1 MSQAVDHAK
10 HNHHASLQPSHFSFS
25 APCSAPSSVAPI
37 FAAATSSSA
46 SEAFHF
52 SEKTHPT
59 ELPRSSLL
67 DERGARV
74 LLDESI
80 RKCEAGDAQGAALL
94 CSQVLQAY
102 PQSALAYVQRSRA
115 YLCLGNLIDALYDA
129 DSAIK
134 LAPTHHLGYLTR
146 AQVCHRM
153 GDMRH
158 RQWSLEKALQIDP
171 QAASAEIFPDLPDT
185 SVLSVDDSSS
195 AAHETT
201 SSRQLGSSSN
211 ELDCVLCLKLLWEPV
226 TTVCGHTFC
235 RSCLMRALD
244 HREECPLCRHVI
256 MVNPDM
262 PVSLLLRDLIR
273 RNFPDEYA
281 AREQEVESERRTHT
295 ASMPLFMLEMVLLP
309 GALIPLRV
317 FEARYRLMI
326 RRCLE
331 GGRRF
336 GVVAVRSPTG
346 GSAAA
351 GSSATG
357 RTAGIGGRGGGSD
370 GVMSENALDPAEQPR
385 VSSAVSDPSQ
395 WPHEPLGTTY
405 EIEKIRT
412 QPDGTYVL
420 LGRGSWR
427 FVVRE
432 SWEQDGYRV
441 GKVLRFDD
449 IPLEPCSEQLNQAQA
464 IQVGLGER
472 IRALL
477 TVYEQQA
484 GSEVVRRVLMRSGCP
499 IHADGT
505 PEPPAELVAF
515 SFWCTAVLPFATTLQ
530 QKFIEER
537 DTLSRLRNLDSI
549 LSTDVVHGSRCHLM

>member
-1 MSQAVDHAK
+1 
-10 HNHHASLQPSHFSFS
+10 
-25 APCSAPSSVAPI
+25 
-37 FAAATSSSA
+37 
-46 SEAFHF
+46 
-52 SEKTHPT
+52 
-59 ELPRSSLL
+59 
-67 DERGARV
+67 
-74 LLDESI
+74 
-80 RKCEAGDAQGAALL
+80 
-94 CSQVLQAY
+94 
-102 PQSALAYVQRSRA
+102 
-115 YLCLGNLIDALYDA
+115 
-129 DSAIK
+129 
-134 LAPTHHLGYLTR
+134 
-146 AQVCHRM
+146 
-153 GDMRH
+153 
-158 RQWSLEKALQIDP
+158 
-171 QAASAEIFPDLPDT
+171 
-185 SVLSVDDSSS
+185 
-195 AAHETT
+195 
-201 SSRQLGSSSN
+201 
-211 ELDCVLCLKLLWEPV
+211 
-226 TTVCGHTFC
+226 
-235 RSCLMRALD
+235 MRALD

-336 GVVAVRSPTG
+336 GVVSVRSPTG
-346 GSAAA
+346 GSTA
-351 GSSATG
+351 GSSGTG
-357 RTAGIGGRGGGSD
+357 RTGGAGGGSD
-370 GVMSENALDPAEQPR
+370 GMMSENALDPTKA
-385 VSSAVSDPSQ
+385 VTFSSAVSDPAQ

-449 IPLEPCSEQLNQAQA
+449 IPLEPCSQELNQAQA
-464 IQVGLGER
+464 VQVGLGER

-477 TVYEQQA
+477 TIYEQQA
-484 GSEVVRRVLMRSGCP
+484 GSEVVRRVLMRSGCR

-505 PEPPAELVAF
+505 PEPPTELVAF
-515 SFWCTAVLPFATTLQ
+515 SFWCTAVMPFATTLQ

-537 DTLSRLRNLDSI
+537 DTLSRLRNLEQI